1 MKYNTANIVEIVSN
15 ALENLD
21 DTKVK
26 DCKQTLSSEAFRKEF
41 QTVKLKVPRR
51 TGTTSAAV
59 RLLLKYPN
67 SIMFVSK
74 SPQRND
80 IVKDHGW
87 LEGDIHEY
95 LYERIHV
102 KNVEQT
108 NAFLLRQ
115 KYQSQNK
122 YDLMII
128 DWKEQFDFLQTEGLY
143 SIMENRAKIFVELQ

>member
-1 MKYNTANIVEIVSN
+1 MKYNTANIVDIVSN
-15 ALENLD
+15 ALINLNNPEVRD
-21 DTKVK
+21 YKRAMPPE
-26 DCKQTLSSEAFRKEF
+26 LFRKEF
-41 QTVKLKVPRR
+41 QTVSLNVPRG
-51 TGTTSAAV
+51 TGSTTAAV

-74 SPQRND
+74 KDQRNN
-80 IVKDHGW
+80 IVNDHGW

-108 NAFLLRQ
+108 NTFLLNQ
-115 KYQSQNK
+115 KYQPNGM

-128 DWKEQFDFLQTEGLY
+128 DWKEQFDFLQTVGLY
-143 SIMENRAKIFVELQ
+143 SIMEERAKIFVELQ

>member
-21 DTKVK
+21 NEKIQDF
-26 DCKQTLSSEAFRKEF
+26 KQTMSPEAFRKEF
-41 QTVKLKVPRR
+41 QMVTLKVPRR

-74 SPQRND
+74 SLQRKD

-87 LEGDIHEY
+87 SAGDIHQF

-143 SIMENRAKIFVELQ
+143 SIMEDRAEIFVELQ